1 MVELHC
7 ERGGVEQ
14 DGGKD
19 GVFTE
24 GRGGKRPQAIL
35 ERVLWNVSPDR
46 LGIEGVLYAV
56 TLQKISSVFAKN
68 IISFCKNIVSFCKSF
83 FNLTWFLSKAQSWK
97 DASPSLW
104 KVTITKPTKM
114 LIMKKAMM
122 IRYTK

>member
-1 MVELHC
+1 MVELHS

-46 LGIEGVLYAV
+46 LGIEGVIYAV

-68 IISFCKNIVSFCKSF
+68 IISFCKKYHQLLQMF
-83 FNLTWFLSKAQSWK
+83 FNNSHLVF
-97 DASPSLW
+97 
-104 KVTITKPTKM
+104 V
-114 LIMKKAMM
+114 
-122 IRYTK
+122 

>member
-1 MVELHC
+1 MVELHS

-56 TLQKISSVFAKN
+56 PLKRIKNQLLQIFLQISPGFCLL
-68 IISFCKNIVSFCKSF
+68 SFCLLSF
-83 FNLTWFLSKAQSWK
+83 
-97 DASPSLW
+97 
-104 KVTITKPTKM
+104 
-114 LIMKKAMM
+114 
-122 IRYTK
+122 

>member
-1 MVELHC
+1 MVELHS

-68 IISFCKNIVSFCKSF
+68 IISFCKKYHQLLQKYHQLLQIF
-83 FNLTWFLSKAQSWK
+83 FQSH
-97 DASPSLW
+97 L
-104 KVTITKPTKM
+104 VFV
-114 LIMKKAMM
+114 
-122 IRYTK
+122 

>member
-1 MVELHC
+1 MVELHS

-56 TLQKISSVFAKN
+56 PLQKISSVFAK
-68 IISFCKNIVSFCKSF
+68 ISSAFANLFEISPGFCLRH
-83 FNLTWFLSKAQSWK
+83 NLGR
-97 DASPSLW
+97 
-104 KVTITKPTKM
+104 M
-114 LIMKKAMM
+114 LHP
-122 IRYTK
+122 RFGR

>member
-1 MVELHC
+1 MIICPSAGPAIAYLEPECPKLEDAFDEEEVGEEQVEHVQEVRVGGGLVVELHS

-46 LGIEGVLYAV
+46 LGIEGVLYTV
-56 TLQKISSVFAKN
+56 PLQRISLLNSAE
-68 IISFCKNIVSFCKSF
+68 
-83 FNLTWFLSKAQSWK
+83 LLRR
-97 DASPSLW
+97 
-104 KVTITKPTKM
+104 KM
-114 LIMKKAMM
+114 
-122 IRYTK
+122 

>member
-1 MVELHC
+1 MVELHS
-7 ERGGVEQ
+7 ERGRVEQ

-56 TLQKISSVFAKN
+56 TLQKISSAFANIFKN
-68 IISFCKNIVSFCKSF
+68 IINFCKYF
-83 FNLTWFLSKAQSWK
+83 
-97 DASPSLW
+97 
-104 KVTITKPTKM
+104 
-114 LIMKKAMM
+114 
-122 IRYTK
+122 

>member
-1 MVELHC
+1 MVELHS

-56 TLQKISSVFAKN
+56 PLQRISSAFANIFKISSAFAN
-68 IISFCKNIVSFCKSF
+68 IFEISSAFANLFEISPGFCLRH
-83 FNLTWFLSKAQSWK
+83 NLGR
-97 DASPSLW
+97 
-104 KVTITKPTKM
+104 M
-114 LIMKKAMM
+114 LHP
-122 IRYTK
+122 RFGR